1 MDTPTNANESTSLPE
16 NNLLAEIQMILDFVY
31 SKGIKVPE
39 TISSQS
45 ITNDTQNINSAEL
58 VSDYNSLVTAILP
71 TTPESIKFIGKEFVG
86 NIESLKAWKIP
97 VAKKYIALS
106 IIALLGLIGFSLMP
120 NVTAD
125 NQAKGILALNGL
137 PLLENLGVIFFASL
151 LGVMFYVLKTIKDK
165 IDNFTLVEV
174 DIFSFNI
181 SIMIGVVAGFIISEL
196 FTFSSTI
203 LGSSIEVHKMTLALL
218 GGFASDAIFS
228 ALQNIVDKLKSLF
241 AS

>member
-1 MDTPTNANESTSLPE
+1 MDNPTNANISASATD
-16 NNLLAEIQMILDFVY
+16 NNLLVEIQMILDFLY
-31 SKGIKVPE
+31 NRGIKVPD

-45 ITNDTQNINSAEL
+45 ITNNIQNINTENL
-58 VSDYNSLVTAILP
+58 VSDYNSLVVAILP
-71 TTPESIKFIGKEFVG
+71 STPESIKFIGKEFTG
-86 NIESLKAWKIP
+86 SIESMKTWRIP
-97 VAKKYIALS
+97 VVKKYIILS
-106 IIALLGLIGFSLMP
+106 IVALVGLIGFSLMP
-120 NVTAD
+120 DVTAV
-125 NQAKGILALNGL
+125 NQEKGILALHGL

-228 ALQNIVDKLKSLF
+228 ALQNIVDKLKALF